1 MGKSRSV
8 AVILVY
14 LMKYKKMSLKDSIEL
29 VKEKRH
35 IIKPNSNYIKQLEKL
50 EHMLKEQEKEK

>member
-14 LMKYKKMSLKDSIEL
+14 LMKYKALSIGDAVAL
-29 VKEKRH
+29 VKAKRH
-35 IIKPNSNYIKQLEKL
+35 IIKPNPSYMKQL
-50 EHMLKEQEKEK
+50 

>member
-14 LMKYKKMSLKDSIEL
+14 LMKYKRMSLKNSIDL

-35 IIKPNSNYIKQLEKL
+35 IIKPNSNYMKQLEKL
-50 EHMLKEQEKEK
+50 EHLLKQ